1 VASDKTERN
10 LFVQPVTILGLALCL
25 GVLFL
30 RAREARNKPASS
42 LKQRFKTAHLLVAA
56 ILVWLVISFNLQHLD
71 QSLSGE
77 PQAQSTWEKIVR
89 TISDWI

>member
-1 VASDKTERN
+1 M
-10 LFVQPVTILGLALCL
+10 QPVTILGLALCL

-30 RAREARNKPASS
+30 RAREARNKSASS
-42 LKQRFKTAHLLVAA
+42 PKQRFKTAHLLLGVL
-56 ILVWLVISFNLQHLD
+56 IVWLIVIFNLQHLD

-77 PQAQSTWEKIVR
+77 PQTQTTWEMVVR

>member
-1 VASDKTERN
+1 
-10 LFVQPVTILGLALCL
+10 VQPVTIVGLALCL

-30 RAREARNKPASS
+30 RSRSARKQPSS
-42 LKQRFKTAHLLVAA
+42 SPKQRFKTAHLLFGAL
-56 ILVWLVISFNLQHLD
+56 IVWLVISFNLQHLD

-77 PQAQSTWEKIVR
+77 PQAQTTWEKVVR